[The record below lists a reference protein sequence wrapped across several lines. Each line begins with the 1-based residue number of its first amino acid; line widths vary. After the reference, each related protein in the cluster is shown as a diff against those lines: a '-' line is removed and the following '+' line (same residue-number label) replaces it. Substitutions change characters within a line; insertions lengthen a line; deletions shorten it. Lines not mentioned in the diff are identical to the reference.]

1 MTSSRRT
8 FAKMLSLAVAGE
20 MLAQQGR
27 AQLSRSSTLDV
38 DGYTTHVST
47 PEMEVDF
54 IGLGLARIH
63 CKRTGVDFLKAHPD
77 AHLILNY
84 NLGKGEMKNGLVM
97 ESDLAEVRKI
107 SLNKVQVE
115 YKPLTSGL
123 PGAGVTGQIELLPE
137 EGTVLFGAEANLD
150 QPGLSAIIH
159 PLRDL
164 DNRNELLLPVFSGVR
179 FTGPDYAQLFID
191 PSTRASI
198 TAKPVRMKQGFFPWP
213 NVLSGCFLFYK
224 VGQDGFWLRSEDE
237 KLLFKLIHFEQT
249 ESRIHL
255 SVGTTVSGR
264 GAECRQ
270 FQGARWKLQLFSQ
283 DWRRS
288 LDAYTNYLQAD
299 SPAWKYHK
307 NRIGWVDEIRL
318 VLNQFKV
325 VDQDKNGQAFDN
337 PELIQEDLLLL
348 KKLGELIPPRQVIIY
363 PFLWQLIPMEY
374 GTGVGYPDW
383 TPSPLFAK
391 LAGEAR
397 RMGYRVMP
405 HLNYF
410 AISPK
415 NPHYGEFEP
424 YILRDPITGAKMGW
438 LFDEAKQRGMAYLH
452 PAAPGW
458 FELQARLV
466 KKMLAS
472 MPVDAIFWDQTLN
485 MLNAENFVVRGR
497 TTLEGTM
504 DFLRRMRE
512 EFPDIAFG
520 GEGVTELTVPY
531 QDFVQAHTPGI
542 YALTPFNPDSGKDF
556 HWGLNPQTFPMY
568 APMVH
573 RLYSQRARLVGYAA
587 EPDTRSPSFPDW
599 LHLMKDYG
607 LVTSITG
614 LTLEELAN
622 PQGLVARTIRRAAGS
637 RA

>member
-8 FAKMLSLAVAGE
+8 FVKVLSLAAAGE
-20 MLAQQGR
+20 MISQQGM
-27 AQLSRSSTLDV
+27 AQLSGNSSLRV
-38 DGYTTHVST
+38 DGHTTHVST

-54 IGLGLARIH
+54 IGLGVARIH
-63 CKRTGVDFLKAHPD
+63 NKRTGQDYLKTHPY
-77 AHLILNY
+77 AHLILNC
-84 NLGKGEMKNGLVM
+84 NLGRGEMKNGLVM
-97 ESDLAEVRKI
+97 ESDLAHVNKI
-107 SLNKVQVE
+107 SPYKVQVE

-123 PGAGVTGQIELLPE
+123 PGARVIGHIELLPQ
-137 EGTVLFGAEANLD
+137 EGTVAFGADAKLD
-150 QPGLSAIIH
+150 QPGLSAILH
-159 PLRDL
+159 PIRDL

-179 FTGPDYAQLFID
+179 FTGPDYAQLFFD
-191 PSTRASI
+191 PSTRESI
-198 TAKPVRMKQGFFPWP
+198 TAKPVHRKQGFFSWP
-213 NVLSGCFLFYK
+213 NSLSGCFLFYK
-224 VGQDGFWLRSEDE
+224 AGEDGFWLRSEDE

-255 SVGTTVSGR
+255 NVGTSVSGR
-264 GAECRQ
+264 GAECKQ
-270 FQGARWKLQLFSQ
+270 FQGARWKLQLFQ
-283 DWRRS
+283 EDWRRS
-288 LDAYTNYLQAD
+288 LDTYTSYLQAD

-307 NRIGWVDEIRL
+307 NRIAWVDEIRL

-337 PELIQEDLLLL
+337 PELIQKDLLLL

-415 NPHYGEFEP
+415 NPRSGDFEP

-466 KKMLAS
+466 KKMLAA

-485 MLNAENFVVRGR
+485 MLNAENFVVKGK
-497 TTLEGTM
+497 TTMEGTM

-512 EFPDIAFG
+512 AFPDIAFG

-542 YALTPFNPDSGKDF
+542 YALTPFNPDSTDDF

-573 RLYSQRARLVGYAA
+573 RLYSKHVRLVGYAA
-587 EPDTRSPSFPDW
+587 EPDTRSPSFKDW
-599 LHLMKDYG
+599 LRLAKDYG

-614 LTLEELAN
+614 LTLDQLED
-622 PQGLVARTIRRAAGS
+622 PHGLIVRTIRRAQDT
-637 RA
+637 RV